1 MIRPK
6 VLFLCSENSC
16 RTQMAEAFPR
26 DMGGERFEPL
36 SAGAEAV
43 AALDPDA
50 VAAMSEVGIDISGQQ
65 PKRVDPFMRE
75 RIAYLVTLC
84 EREIERTCPIF
95 PGAFWRL
102 KWPIKNPA
110 LANDRDEHRA
120 LVRRARDEI
129 RERVIQFVREH
140 S

>member
-6 VLFLCSENSC
+6 VLFLCSVNSC
-16 RTQMAEAFPR
+16 RTQMAEAFLR
-26 DMGGERFEPL
+26 DIGGDRFEPL
-36 SAGAEAV
+36 SAGGEAAV
-43 AALDPDA
+43 ALDPDA
-50 VAAMSEVGIDISGQQ
+50 VLAMLEVGIDISGQQ

-75 RIAYLVTLC
+75 RVSYLVTPC
-84 EREIERTCPIF
+84 DRETERACPIF

-102 KWPIKNPA
+102 KWPIENPA
-110 LANDRDEHRA
+110 IAADRDEHRA

-129 RERVIQFVREH
+129 RERVNQFVREH

>member
-16 RTQMAEAFPR
+16 RTQMAEAFLR
-26 DMGGERFEPL
+26 DMGRDRFEPL
-36 SAGAEAV
+36 RAGAEAE

-50 VAAMSEVGIDISGQQ
+50 IAVILKAGIDISGQQ
-65 PKRVDPFMRE
+65 RE
-75 RIAYLVTLC
+75 RVSYLVTLC
-84 EREIERTCPIF
+84 ERDIERTCPIF

-102 KWPIKNPA
+102 KWPIENPA
-110 LANDRDEHRA
+110 IVHGREEHRV
-120 LVRRARDEI
+120 LVGRARDEI
-129 RERVIQFVREH
+129 RERVVPFVQEH

>member
-16 RTQMAEAFPR
+16 RTQMAGAFLR
-26 DMGGERFEPL
+26 DRGGDRFEPL
-36 SAGAEAV
+36 SAGADAG
-43 AALDPDA
+43 ATLDPDA
-50 VAAMSEVGIDISGQQ
+50 IAAMLEVGIDISGQQ
-65 PKRVDPFMRE
+65 PRRVDPFMRE
-75 RIAYLVTLC
+75 RVSCLVTLC
-84 EREIERTCPIF
+84 ERDIECTYPIF

-102 KWPIKNPA
+102 KGPIKNPA
-110 LANDRDEHRA
+110 TANDRDEHLA

-129 RERVIQFVREH
+129 RQRVIQFVQEH

>member
-16 RTQMAEAFPR
+16 RTQMAEAFLR

-95 PGAFWRL
+95 PGAFGRL

>member
-6 VLFLCSENSC
+6 VLLLCSENSC
-16 RTQMAEAFPR
+16 RTQMAEAFLR
-26 DMGGERFEPL
+26 DLGGDRFEPI
-36 SAGAEAV
+36 SAGAE

-50 VAAMSEVGIDISGQQ
+50 VAAMLEVGIDISGQQ

-75 RIAYLVTLC
+75 RV
-84 EREIERTCPIF
+84 
-95 PGAFWRL
+95 L
-102 KWPIKNPA
+102 KWPIENPA
-110 LANDRDEHRA
+110 VANNRDEHRV

-129 RERVIQFVREH
+129 RERVVQFVQEH

>member
-1 MIRPK
+1 MVRPK

-16 RTQMAEAFPR
+16 RTQMAEAFLR
-26 DMGGERFEPL
+26 DMGGDRFESL
-36 SAGAEAV
+36 SAGADGV

-50 VAAMSEVGIDISGQQ
+50 IAVMLEVGIDISGQQ
-65 PKRVDPFMRE
+65 PKRVDPFLRE
-75 RIAYLVTLC
+75 RVSYLVTLC
-84 EREIERTCPIF
+84 ERDVERTCPIF

-102 KWPIKNPA
+102 KWPIENPA
-110 LANDRDEHRA
+110 IANDRQKHRM

-129 RERVIQFVREH
+129 RERVVQFVQEH